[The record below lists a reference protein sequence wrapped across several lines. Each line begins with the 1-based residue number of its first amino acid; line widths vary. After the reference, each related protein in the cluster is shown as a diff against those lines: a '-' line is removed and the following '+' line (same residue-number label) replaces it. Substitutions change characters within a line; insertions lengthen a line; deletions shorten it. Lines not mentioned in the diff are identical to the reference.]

1 VRSTERLAA
10 ASIPIGALARPGA
23 CIGVVAISLL
33 ASETVSYRLGLIGV
47 VFIGAIGLHIL
58 VNWSGELSL
67 AHAAFIGLP
76 AFAVA
81 QLSVHSGVSP
91 LLFLPVGVLVGALL
105 GLLVAGVALRAR
117 GLQVALVTLAI
128 GIAITRYLWTKSW
141 VIGPSGGLRVPVP
154 SLLGVHFTTN
164 RSLLPVLAAVVLIA
178 ALAAGAILDSKVG
191 RALSLV
197 RSNPDAAAAMGIP
210 VAFHRGMAYGIAGAF
225 AGVAGY
231 AYVIWVQQVSPQA
244 FPLSLGFTY
253 LVIAILAGKGG
264 LTGVALSAV
273 VLKGGEVFSI
283 IPNWI
288 ALYVGP
294 AALIF
299 NVTRYQEG
307 FNGVLREMRQR
318 FAERKG
324 SRRMT
329 PDGERTSIG
338 RRRTAVRFPVILGT
352 VLVLAGFGALALAWY
367 HLGNTEQVSVQN
379 EDMVSGGLGGLA
391 LIIVGSTLLLRD
403 ALLHGRGIVE
413 QPPDTT
419 AGGLEPMPIVEAAP
433 APVARAAAKRKATPR
448 RSAAKTKSQ

>member
-1 VRSTERLAA
+1 MRSTDRLAT
-10 ASIPIGALARPGA
+10 ASVPIAALARPAAWIGA
-23 CIGVVAISLL
+23 VAVCLL
-33 ASETVSYRLGLIGV
+33 GSETVSYRLGLVGV

-67 AHAAFIGLP
+67 GHAAFIGLP

-81 QLSVHSGVSP
+81 QLSVHSGASP

-105 GLLVAGVALRAR
+105 GVLVAGVALRAR

-154 SLLGVHFTTN
+154 SLLGIRFTTN
-164 RSLLPVLAAVVLIA
+164 RSMLPLLAVVVLVA
-178 ALAAGAILDSKVG
+178 ALAARAILDSKVG

-210 VAFHRGMAYGIAGAF
+210 VEFHRGLVYGIAGAF
-225 AGVAGY
+225 AGLAGY

-273 VLKGGEVFSI
+273 LLKGGEVFELV
-283 IPNWI
+283 PHWI

-307 FNGVLREMRQR
+307 FNGALREMRQR
-318 FAERKG
+318 FAQRRGSTPVTPEREQPSTG
-324 SRRMT
+324 
-329 PDGERTSIG
+329 G
-338 RRRTAVRFPVILGT
+338 RRTAVRLPVIAGA
-352 VLVLAGFGALALAWY
+352 VLVLAGFGALLLAWY
-367 HLGNTEQVSVQN
+367 HLGNTDQVAVQN
-379 EDMVSGGLGGLA
+379 QDIVSGGLGGLA
-391 LIIVGSTLLLRD
+391 LIIVGSTLLVRD
-403 ALLHGRGIVE
+403 ALLHGRALVD
-413 QPPDTT
+413 QRTDATVD
-419 AGGLEPMPIVEAAP
+419 EPMPQTTP
-433 APVARAAAKRKATPR
+433 KATTR
-448 RSAAKTKSQ
+448 RPAAKTKSQ